1 MKKKVIALALGCA
14 VTLGCAIGGTLAWL
28 TDSTNEVQNVF
39 TTSDITVA
47 LTETTGD
54 DYRMIPGWTIDK
66 DPWVTV
72 EKDSEDCWVFVE
84 VAESGGEVA
93 VDGTAYSF
101 DDFIAYQI
109 DENNWEQLRDDTGAE
124 VVGIYYTRYENRDDV
139 DINIKILAGGE
150 HKFNG
155 VTYTWEA
162 NQVLTRPE
170 VTKGMM
176 NALTEANY
184 PTLTFK
190 AYASQLM
197 KNNEHEFTPY
207 EAWLNIADPGGTANA

>member
-47 LTETTGD
+47 LAETTGD

-66 DPWVTV
+66 DPVVTV
-72 EKDSEDCWVFVE
+72 KAGSEDCWVFIE
-84 VAESGGEVA
+84 VVESGGEVT

-109 DENNWEQLRDDTGAE
+109 DENNWEQLRDGAQNP
-124 VVGIYYTRYENRDDV
+124 VPGVYVGKAPCKDIKV
-139 DINIKILAGGE
+139 DRAMKVLLN
-150 HKFNG
+150 
-155 VTYTWEA
+155 
-162 NQVLTRPE
+162 NQVTVDE
-170 VTKGMM
+170 AVTKEMM
-176 NALTEANY
+176 NALTADDY

-197 KNNEHEFTPY
+197 KDNETEFASY
-207 EAWLNIADPGGTANA
+207 EAWLNIADPGGAANA